1 MHSIRTHRCGELRKD
16 HVGQSV
22 RLSGWLHRKRN
33 FGGLMFL
40 DLRDHYGITQVIV
53 QPDAS
58 FFETLSRCKPESVL
72 TITGKVVAREASNV
86 NQALA
91 TGEIELAANEV
102 HVESPADTLPFQVC
116 VEEDCP

>member
-40 DLRDHYGITQVIV
+40 DLRDHYGVTQIVV
-53 QPDAS
+53 QPDA
-58 FFETLSRCKPESVL
+58 
-72 TITGKVVAREASNV
+72 
-86 NQALA
+86 
-91 TGEIELAANEV
+91 
-102 HVESPADTLPFQVC
+102 
-116 VEEDCP
+116 

>member
-1 MHSIRTHRCGELRKD
+1 MHSIRTHSCGELRKD

-72 TITGKVVAREASNV
+72 TITGKVVAREASNNSWPTTNAPEKPV
-86 NQALA
+86 SICKSSA
-91 TGEIELAANEV
+91 
-102 HVESPADTLPFQVC
+102 P
-116 VEEDCP
+116 CPVSIVRNA